1 MLSASDIAVVI
12 GSLIAVY
19 IAARKGTS
27 ADTSGFLVA
36 GRTLTLPFFVATLV
50 ATWYGAVLG
59 SGEFIMRYGIAFVL
73 CFGLPYYVVA
83 LAYASFLS
91 KRVHASSAVS
101 IPEQFGMAYGPRG
114 RLIVAIILL
123 VITTP
128 ASYQLMMGILLS
140 TVFNMP
146 LLLGIALGTGI
157 SIAYVVGG
165 GLRSDVYANAVQFI
179 LMYAGMAA
187 LVVFAMLT
195 FGSPADMWKL
205 LPDSATAIPGSIGW
219 TGTLGW
225 FVIALQTFI
234 DPNFYVRTVAAT
246 SSRIASR
253 GLAVSV
259 ACWIVFD
266 ALQLLAGLYIIAY
279 APLTEPTT
287 SYLAFAAGIL
297 PTMYRGLFVASLLAA
312 VMSTLDGY
320 ALSSATMLVRDILPQ
335 HYQEI
340 LQLRR
345 YRAALFVISGIGA
358 AIAYLVPSI
367 IDIIFYS
374 ASIAVSA
381 VLVPLILSFSHQ
393 ASALKRTIAL
403 QLIIP
408 TVTSTLSL
416 ITHVGEPIFVG
427 LLTSVGMASITLLH
441 SRYATTG

>member
-1 MLSASDIAVVI
+1 
-12 GSLIAVY
+12 
-19 IAARKGTS
+19 
-27 ADTSGFLVA
+27 
-36 GRTLTLPFFVATLV
+36 
-50 ATWYGAVLG
+50 
-59 SGEFIMRYGIAFVL
+59 
-73 CFGLPYYVVA
+73 
-83 LAYASFLS
+83 
-91 KRVHASSAVS
+91 
-101 IPEQFGMAYGPRG
+101 
-114 RLIVAIILL
+114 
-123 VITTP
+123 
-128 ASYQLMMGILLS
+128 
-140 TVFNMP
+140 
-146 LLLGIALGTGI
+146 
-157 SIAYVVGG
+157 
-165 GLRSDVYANAVQFI
+165 
-179 LMYAGMAA
+179 
-187 LVVFAMLT
+187 
-195 FGSPADMWKL
+195 MWKL